1 MRFRSLD
8 GKGPEVL
15 AVDGIDLWVD
25 RGRVLGLVGES
36 GSGKSTVL
44 LAIAGLLADTAV
56 IEGDVRLHGLSLL
69 GLPERERARARGRGI
84 GMVFQDPGGSLNPVL
99 TVGSQIEEVLGV
111 HRGLSGRDARA
122 MTESLLARVGVGDP
136 RRRARGLSRTS
147 CRAAC
152 ASARRSRRPSPPDPR

>member
-1 MRFRSLD
+1 DPLGQPARRRGRGPSRTPSTRWPVSDPMLAPVGRDAPALEITGLRVRFRSLD

-44 LAIAGLLADTAV
+44 LAIAGLLADSAL

-84 GMVFQDPGGSLNPVL
+84 GMVFQDPGGS
-99 TVGSQIEEVLGV
+99 
-111 HRGLSGRDARA
+111 
-122 MTESLLARVGVGDP
+122 
-136 RRRARGLSRTS
+136 
-147 CRAAC
+147 
-152 ASARRSRRPSPPDPR
+152 